1 MTGHIIAVLDIGQ
14 ATRITSGDL
23 VIGCIGTVRKSGDVV
38 ITSCVDTDKRDN
50 VSAAAGHPGDRHFF
64 RS

>member
-23 VIGCIGTVRKSGDVV
+23 VRKSGDVV